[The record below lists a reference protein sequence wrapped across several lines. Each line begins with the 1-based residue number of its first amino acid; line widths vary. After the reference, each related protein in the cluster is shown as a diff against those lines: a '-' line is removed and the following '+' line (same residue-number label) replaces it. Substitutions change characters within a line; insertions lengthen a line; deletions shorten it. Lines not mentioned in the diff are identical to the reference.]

1 MDLVLMV
8 ALACVLMA
16 TALYAHTRIGRF
28 TAGKFNAIAA
38 HGILVVVG
46 MAAGAVGALNYR
58 AEPPLALLSMFVGF
72 GVVHVPAAI
81 ILFFKQQRH
90 SGKT

>member
-8 ALACVLMA
+8 MLAIFLMA
-16 TALYAHTRIGRF
+16 TALYAHICIPRF
-28 TAGKFNAIAA
+28 TAGALKVIAA
-38 HGILVVVG
+38 HSMLVVVG
-46 MAAGAVGALNYR
+46 IAAGTVGGIIYR
-58 AEPPLALLSMFVGF
+58 SEPLLALLSVLSGF
-72 GVVHVPAAI
+72 GVVHVPAAV